1 MVFSYA
7 GTGRIPQFTA
17 VQSLGLISYSYNS
30 AVGEEFLYLDFGNV
44 GLDYWVL
51 ENYQNTVLSSIQ
63 NEQLINLTE
72 TSGPVAT
79 LDYGSISQIEAV
91 STEDWGLI
99 TVSSNITSFGFLHY
113 QSLATW
119 SVVNTWVGTGTVWEM
134 DGGTR
139 YRLDAPWIGSGTLR
153 LFGTTTTNYV
163 PAIATEGL
171 LPLRS
176 DTRIAFSPNWNAF
189 GTILVEGLSSSSLA
203 KVFTGS
209 LNSNINGAAGIVASL
224 RHIGSGNLF
233 SLNNSVLSR
242 TYDYVGGGTLFT
254 VTGTSEAVTYDYNP
268 DSIVYFEYEDFG
280 LVSELPINS
289 IVLQTIANDP
299 LSIYANDRI
308 VDLVVQGSTSGDFI
322 DYGDLLIDGQDPPET
337 LQTDWGYI
345 WETYTKYPMGLGRL
359 RGAAVQRFTPN
370 YVGSGGLFAFINGIG
385 RTKPRW
391 IAYVNIG
398 IFGEAITNF
407 SLLHI
412 GSGSLF
418 SLSNAQ
424 DSVLYNYSGSGDLY
438 AFSGAAEAVGF
449 NPPDITTDI
458 ALSGSANVAF
468 APNWNAEGTID
479 IDGFATERN
488 TESYFGSGTLFNFDS
503 KVERRTYA
511 YNSSSNVIF
520 TPYDY
525 GSVADSPIDSI
536 VLQTIANDPLSLYAS
551 DRIIDLVVS
560 GTVSGSFYDYGAII
574 TDGQDQPETITDD
587 YEYITET
594 VSRYALGGLHFN
606 GTATVRRE
614 FSYFVEQNPDHADIR
629 LWVDGIGR
637 TKPRWIAYVEIDL
650 YGEGV
655 DSVSRSEVGSGSLF
669 NFVSSEEKR
678 SYGYQTEGT
687 LYAISGA
694 AEAFGANPPDITTDL
709 QFSGSADVAYVPNW
723 NGSGLLTIDVDH
735 VVLTTYSE
743 VGFGNLFNI
752 GNKVERRTYSYNSV
766 YPTSDVRF
774 QNLDYGLVSNE
785 VIDSFVLQDIANDPL
800 SLYEDDRI
808 IDLVYTSSTN
818 TPVFDYGLV
827 SDPNPS
833 ITDDYEFIWQTV
845 GRFAMGDFRFTGAA
859 KTNFSLTHAGSGQIT
874 VDIDTTV
881 QINPRWNADIFI
893 DVTGNAVE
901 KSTKFFKG
909 SGFLPTIIS
918 TTDSRTFAYD
928 GTGNLFGFVGGEESV
943 TFDYPIPD
951 LDITITGAAAV
962 AYVPNWNGSGVS
974 VFSGESVERVAF
986 DYVGKGVLYNFE
998 TLIERRVYHYNTT
1011 SIDEYV
1017 HLDYGLVS
1025 SPAID
1030 SVVIQTI
1037 ANDPLTT
1044 YQNIKIIDLVT
1055 PGSTSGNYFDYG
1067 YLEQPLVAGLFGV
1080 QDAPDVTDDYQY
1092 ILDSATIYPFGRLQL
1107 GLASVD
1113 TKTNFSLLHIGN
1125 PEGAQIK
1132 IGGEVEVAL
1141 PNKHQGDGTLFAIEG
1156 AAESVTYSPDDLTG
1170 LFEFVGFAS
1179 TRRIPNFNGGGTIT
1193 LDGEA
1198 YSTVAFAGF
1207 QENTILISGTAAE
1220 KYTPSYVGDIR
1231 IGTFSG
1237 AAEAVAFNPLEEQIL
1252 FSISGFASQ
1261 RFTNS
1266 YIGSGDLFAIG
1277 GLVESASVAE
1287 DKRVL
1292 VSITGSAA
1300 TRRVPNFNGSGS
1312 ISVLSGAAES
1322 RTASPD
1328 DLTGL
1333 FEFVG
1338 FGKVK
1343 YTAAYSGSAL
1353 LKLSGT
1359 TEPEILT
1366 FAEQPTVQ
1374 VVVSGVAAE
1383 SFTPRYVGDIRI
1395 GTFSGAAEA
1404 VTFNPLERDMLF
1416 SITGRATESFSFG
1429 NYEADADIK
1438 VYGQLAK
1445 TPNLTFAEQ
1454 PTVQTSI
1461 FGEAFVINVDVYLA
1475 EGTIFSRGLVSE
1487 SKTVKLPPIVPADIR
1502 LSGTA
1507 TEAVG
1512 FNPPDITTQIKISGG
1527 IPEPLLTFA
1536 EQPTVRVAISGV
1548 AIEKNTEVYFG
1559 TGSIFSR
1566 GITSESVTRKLPEF
1580 TAHLNINGVA
1590 TESATFREIFFGSL
1604 FTFRG
1609 SASPALLTFAEKPQT
1624 LGRISGVAATTRAR
1638 DFVGSGRIATLSGAA
1653 EAVTFNPLEEQI
1665 LFSVDGIAR
1674 TKYSRTWIGSGN
1686 INVYPE
1692 AADIRFTP
1700 NWNVEGTIPVSGD
1713 AVYRTAKDFVG
1724 DIRIG
1729 TFSGAAEAV
1738 TFNPLEKDLLFSI
1751 TGRAS
1756 LAYAVSE
1763 VKFVDAR
1770 IFAEDV
1776 KVHTVKI
1783 FSASGLVDITGDA
1796 VERITSSYV
1805 GDIRIGTL
1813 SGAAESVTFN
1823 PLEEQIL
1830 FSATGFATSSL
1841 VKKYVGTGNLY
1852 AIGGA
1857 AESKTVV
1864 LPAEGLY
1871 DITGEARVVVT
1882 FSHVGDG
1889 SLFNFVSSQEKVA
1902 YDYTGEQIL
1911 FSLSGQA
1918 EERIVIIESGFGS
1931 IFSFAG
1937 AAERV
1942 AYVPSLLADVN
1953 ISGVAAT
1960 PRARNF
1966 VGSGDLPV
1974 FGGAAEA
1981 RTITY
1986 ENVAIFDFLGQVKP
2000 ATTKAYQG
2008 SGEIQISGAAA
2019 DSFTRAP
2026 YSGQVEIKVSGQAAE
2041 RTSARPPEITTEV
2054 KLSGEVAVLRTQ
2066 AFAGSGTLKLR
2077 SDTIIGIR
2085 IRIIGTGS
2093 IKVRSQTNYTPLL
2106 SHIPDVHIRLEGAAA
2121 TVKIAVAPPRT
2132 YGWII

>member
-7 GTGRIPQFTA
+7 GTGRMPQFTA

-30 AVGEEFLYLDFGNV
+30 AVGEQFLYLDFGNV

-51 ENYQNTVLSSIQ
+51 ENYQGTVLSSIQ
-63 NEQLINLTE
+63 NQQLINLTE
-72 TSGPVAT
+72 TGGLVAT
-79 LDYGSISQIEAV
+79 LDYGSITQIEAV

-99 TVSSNITSFGFLHY
+99 TVSSNITSFGFLYY
-113 QSLATW
+113 QSLTTW
-119 SVVNTWVGTGTVWEM
+119 SVVNAWVGSGTVWEF
-134 DGGTR
+134 GGSR

-153 LFGTTTTNYV
+153 VSGNTISSYV
-163 PAIATEGL
+163 PTITTEGL

-189 GTILVEGLSSSSLA
+189 GTIFTNSLSSEA
-203 KVFTGS
+203 VTKVYTS
-209 LNSNINGAAGIVASL
+209 VVDLNINGAVGIVASL
-224 RHIGSGNLF
+224 RHVGSGSLF
-233 SLNNSVLSR
+233 SFSNNIVTRS
-242 TYDYVGGGTLFT
+242 YDYVGEGSLFVISRALET
-254 VTGTSEAVTYDYNP
+254 ITYDYNP
-268 DSIVYFEYEDFG
+268 DSTVYFEYTDFG
-280 LVSELPINS
+280 SVAELPIDS
-289 IVLQTIANDP
+289 ISLQSIANDL
-299 LSIYANDRI
+299 LSVYANDRI
-308 VDLVVQGSTSGDFI
+308 IDLTVSGSISGDFI
-322 DYGDLLIDGQDPPET
+322 DYGDLLIDSQDPPET

-359 RGAAVQRFTPN
+359 RGTAVETYTPN

-412 GSGSLF
+412 GSGTLF
-418 SLSNAQ
+418 SLSNTQ

-438 AFSGAAEAVGF
+438 AISGAAESIGF
-449 NPPDITTDI
+449 NPSDITTDI
-458 ALSGSANVAF
+458 SITGSANVAF
-468 APNWNAEGTID
+468 APNWNSDGILTIT
-479 IDGFATERN
+479 GESTERN
-488 TESYFGSGTLFNFDS
+488 TESYVGYGTLFHFDS
-503 KVERRTYA
+503 RIERRTYS

-525 GSVADSPIDSI
+525 GTVAESAIDSI
-536 VLQTIANDPLSLYAS
+536 VLQTIANDSLELYAS
-551 DRIIDLVVS
+551 NRIIDLVVS
-560 GTVSGSFYDYGAII
+560 GSSSGSFYDYGSII

-594 VSRYALGGLHFN
+594 ISRYAFGDIQFT
-606 GTATVRRE
+606 GTATARRE
-614 FSYFVEQNPDHADIR
+614 FNYIGSGDIK
-629 LWVDGIGR
+629 LWISGVGR
-637 TKPRWIAYVEIDL
+637 TKPRWIAEVQIEVS
-650 YGEGV
+650 GASNFRA
-655 DSVSRSEVGSGSLF
+655 SVSEVGSGSLF
-669 NFVSSEEKR
+669 NFVSSEKKR
-678 SYGYQTEGT
+678 SFAYAGSGS
-687 LYAISGA
+687 LYAIDGA
-694 AEAFGANPPDITTDL
+694 AEAVGFNPPDIRTDIK
-709 QFSGSADVAYVPNW
+709 FIGSASIAYVPNW
-723 NGSGLLTIDVDH
+723 NGSGVATINVDH
-735 VVLTTYSE
+735 VVRTTFSE
-743 VGFGNLFNI
+743 VGFGSLFNI

-774 QNLDYGLVSNE
+774 QNLDYDLVSDS
-785 VIDSFVLQDIANDPL
+785 VIDSFILQDIANDPL
-800 SLYEDDRI
+800 SLYENDRI
-808 IDLVYTSSTN
+808 VDLVYTSVGGS
-818 TPVFDYGLV
+818 PVFDYGLV

-833 ITDDYEFIWQTV
+833 ITDDYEFIWQTA
-845 GRFAMGDFRFTGAA
+845 GRFAMGDFRFTGAS

-874 VDIDTTV
+874 IDIDTEI
-881 QINPRWNADIFI
+881 QINPRWTADIFI
-893 DVTGNAVE
+893 DITGFAIE
-901 KSTKFFKG
+901 KTVRTFEG
-909 SGFLPTIIS
+909 SGFLPTIINAS
-918 TTDSRTFAYD
+918 DSRTFAYE
-928 GTGNLFGFVGGEESV
+928 GTGNLFGFVGGEEAV
-943 TFDYPIPD
+943 TFDYSIPD
-951 LDITITGAAAV
+951 LDITITGAATV
-962 AYVPNWNGSGVS
+962 AYVPNWNGSGRS
-974 VFSGESVERVAF
+974 VFSGQSVERVAF

-998 TLIERRVYHYNTT
+998 TVVERRVYHYNTT

-1037 ANDPLTT
+1037 ATDPLTT
-1044 YQNIKIIDLVT
+1044 YQNVKIIDLVIS
-1055 PGSTSGNYFDYG
+1055 GSTSGNYFDYG
-1067 YLEQPLVAGLFGV
+1067 YLEQPLDAGLFGV

-1107 GLASVD
+1107 GLASFD

-1125 PEGAQIK
+1125 QEGAQIK
-1132 IGGEVEVAL
+1132 ITGEVDVRL
-1141 PNKHQGDGTLFAIEG
+1141 PNVHTGDGTLFAISG
-1156 AAESVTYSPDDLTG
+1156 ASESATFSPDDLFG
-1170 LFEFVGFAS
+1170 LFEFVGNAV
-1179 TRRIPNFNGGGTIT
+1179 TRRIPNFNGSGRITIDGT
-1193 LDGEA
+1193 A
-1198 YSTVAFAGF
+1198 YSTIAFAGF
-1207 QENTILISGTAAE
+1207 QESIIRLSGIAVE

-1237 AAEAVAFNPLEEQIL
+1237 AVEAVAFNPPEEQIL

-1261 RFTNS
+1261 RFTSS
-1266 YIGSGDLFAIG
+1266 YVGSGDLFAIG
-1277 GLVESASVAE
+1277 GLVESASAAE

-1292 VSITGSAA
+1292 VSITGSAT
-1300 TRRVPNFNGSGS
+1300 TRRVPNFTGSGS

-1333 FEFVG
+1333 FNFVG

-1343 YTAAYSGSAL
+1343 YAASYSGSAL

-1359 TEPEILT
+1359 TDPEILT

-1383 SFTPRYVGDIRI
+1383 SFAPRYIGDIRI
-1395 GTFSGAAEA
+1395 GTLSGAAES

-1454 PTVQTSI
+1454 STVQTSI
-1461 FGEAFVINVDVYLA
+1461 FGEAFVLNVDVYLA

-1507 TEAVG
+1507 AEAVG

-1527 IPEPLLTFA
+1527 IPEPLITFA

-1882 FSHVGDG
+1882 FSHVGEG
-1889 SLFNFVSSQEKVA
+1889 TLYNFVSSQEKVA
-1902 YDYTGEQIL
+1902 YDYTGEQVL

-1918 EERIVIIESGFGS
+1918 EERIVITESGFGS
-1931 IFSFAG
+1931 IFSFSG

-1953 ISGVAAT
+1953 ISGVAET
-1960 PRARNF
+1960 PRARAY
-1966 VGSGDLPV
+1966 VGTGNLPV

-2026 YSGQVEIKVSGQAAE
+2026 YSGQVEIKVSGQAEE

-2093 IKVRSQTNYTPLL
+2093 IKVRSQTVYSPLL